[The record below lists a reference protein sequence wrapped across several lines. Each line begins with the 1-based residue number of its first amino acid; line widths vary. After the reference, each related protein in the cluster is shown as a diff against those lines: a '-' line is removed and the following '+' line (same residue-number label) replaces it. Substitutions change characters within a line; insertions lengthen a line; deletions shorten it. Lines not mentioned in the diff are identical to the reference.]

1 MLAPDEK
8 QAGKLPQGVDE
19 LLKTMSKSAASLVT
33 AQTCWCGSKNGFVD
47 WVSGKQQRPS
57 V

>member
-19 LLKTMSKSAASLVT
+19 LLKTMSKSTASLVT
-33 AQTCWCGSKNGFVD
+33 ATNLLVR
-47 WVSGKQQRPS
+47 QQKR
-57 V
+57 VC